1 LIEVFVCLRRWV
13 VVLFFRW
20 HPRFA
25 FVLHASPFGVLAFA
39 PASA

>member
-1 LIEVFVCLRRWV
+1 VKGVFGLATPGGG
-13 VVLFFRW
+13 FFRW

-25 FVLHASPFGVLAFA
+25 FVLHAPPFGVLAFA